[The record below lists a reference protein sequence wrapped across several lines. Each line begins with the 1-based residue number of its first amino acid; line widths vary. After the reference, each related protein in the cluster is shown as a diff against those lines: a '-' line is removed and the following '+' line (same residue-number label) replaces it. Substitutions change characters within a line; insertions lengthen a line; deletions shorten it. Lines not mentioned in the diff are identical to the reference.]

1 MRLHHSVL
9 VRPQWNSTYL
19 HKSTHAALSDPGD
32 RRHLTKSYRNDC
44 FYSPT
49 GVLDLVIT
57 NNSVH
62 STLSLAS
69 LPRQVQCLVEHWL
82 AIPAHGAKGWSRHVL
97 FSIFSSTGS
106 NGYQHPG
113 PKVDHTQNSK
123 ETPPQ
128 LWNCS
133 ARWDK
138 ILKKTNSAR
147 TFKRQRCAHRT
158 ASHCA
163 LCSQLSINR

>member
-1 MRLHHSVL
+1 M
-9 VRPQWNSTYL
+9 
-19 HKSTHAALSDPGD
+19 
-32 RRHLTKSYRNDC
+32 
-44 FYSPT
+44 
-49 GVLDLVIT
+49 DLVIT

-82 AIPAHGAKGWSRHVL
+82 AIPAHGAGGWSRHVL

-163 LCSQLSINR
+163 LCSQLSINRQPWMSSIRLTLFLGKLKPGAHLRRMLYYSRYFSLLDC